1 MADQRITPIIL
12 SGGSGTRLWP
22 LSRLG
27 RPKQLIA
34 LSGEQSLLQAT
45 AHRLAGAEFAPP
57 IVVAGGDQA
66 DAIEE
71 QLGPVRLILEPAPRN
86 TAPAVALAAIEAGP
100 DALLLVAPSDH
111 HIEDEAAFRAAIAA
125 GVPHAEQGWI
135 VTFGIA
141 PDRAETGYGYIERG
155 DPLGGGAYA
164 VARFTEK
171 PDRSD
176 AQRFLDDG
184 RHDWNAGLFLMRAD
198 SFLEQ
203 LGRLAPDMLEA
214 AEAAMASAQRQG
226 TRILPAPE
234 AFAASRSGSIDRV
247 VAEHASRVAVVPAA
261 MGWSDVGSWAALHA
275 IGDKDER
282 GNVLSGDV
290 VAPDSRNCLVRSDG
304 PVVVALGVEDLVIV
318 ATERAVLVVRR
329 SESQRVAEAI
339 DALIERRPKD

>member
-1 MADQRITPIIL
+1 MAEQRIVPIIL

-34 LSGEQSLLQAT
+34 LSGEETLLQGT
-45 AHRLAGAEFAPP
+45 ARRLAGDGFAPP
-57 IVVAGGDQA
+57 IVVAGADQA

-71 QLGPVRLILEPAPRN
+71 QLGDVRLILEPAARN
-86 TAPAVALAAIEAGP
+86 TAPAIALAAIEAGP
-100 DALLLVAPSDH
+100 HALLLVAPSDH
-111 HIEDEAAFRAAIAA
+111 HIEDEEAFRAAIAA
-125 GVPHAEQGWI
+125 GARHAREGWI
-135 VTFGIA
+135 VTFGVA
-141 PDRAETGYGYIERG
+141 PDRPETGYGYIERAQS
-155 DPLGGGAYA
+155 LGGGAHQ

-171 PDRSD
+171 PDRET
-176 AQRFLDDG
+176 AARFLEGG

-198 SFLEQ
+198 TFLEQ
-203 LGRLAPDMLEA
+203 LSKLAPDMLA
-214 AEAAMASAQRQG
+214 AAQAAMASAERKG
-226 TRILPAPE
+226 RRVLPDAG
-234 AFAASRSGSIDRV
+234 AFAASPSGSIDRV
-247 VAEHASRVAVVPAA
+247 VAERAPRVAVVPVT

-275 IGDKDER
+275 IGDRDER

-318 ATERAVLVVRR
+318 ATERAVLVVPR

-339 DALIERRPKD
+339 EALKDRAER